1 MKYCRNCGN
10 KLNDNAKFCEACGT
24 RIEDEAKQAKVLI
37 CPRCGDV
44 INSFT
49 GKCKSCGTEF
59 YNIDASKTMKEF
71 SNNLLNTD
79 EFGQKL
85 EMIKTFPIPNSKED
99 IIEFMILASSNIGY
113 TEQKNKMDEAYEDAW
128 VTKFMQGYQKA
139 KMVLAGDREWNRI
152 QKLYNETIERLDSAD
167 SERNRRRM
175 IGLFQKNIGVIIG
188 AVLMTA
194 SLCMDLTG
202 ANSSMMQLFTII
214 ILIISVSTLKKRE
227 AEYMDYAIAAGSGV
241 LPIAFSFLLN
251 YGAMF
256 ELGGAIVLLLVAM
269 NFFRNLAANKIKG

>member
-152 QKLYNETIERLDSAD
+152 QKLYDETIERLDNIS
-167 SERNRRRM
+167 SEREKKRS
-175 IGLFQKNIGVIIG
+175 IGLLQKNIGVIIG
-188 AVLMTA
+188 AVVMLI
-194 SLCMDLTG
+194 SVWMDLTG
-202 ANSSMMQLFTII
+202 ANSSMMEIITII
-214 ILIISVSTLKKRE
+214 ILIASASTLKRRA
-227 AEYMDYAIAAGSGV
+227 AEYMDYGIAAVSGLLLV
-241 LPIAFSFLLN
+241 AFSFLLVN
-251 YGAMF
+251 GSVF
-256 ELGGAIVLLLVAM
+256 ELSGAIVLILTAI
-269 NFFRNLAANKIKG
+269 NFFRNLSANRIN

>member
-1 MKYCRNCGN
+1 MEYCRNCGN

-152 QKLYNETIERLDSAD
+152 QKLYDETIERLDNIS
-167 SERNRRRM
+167 SERDKKRI
-175 IGLFQKNIGVIIG
+175 IGLLQKNIGVIIG
-188 AVLMTA
+188 AVVMLI
-194 SLCMDLTG
+194 SVWMDLTG
-202 ANSSMMQLFTII
+202 ANSSMMEIITII
-214 ILIISVSTLKKRE
+214 ILIASASTLKRRA
-227 AEYMDYAIAAGSGV
+227 AEYMDYGIAAVSGLLLV
-241 LPIAFSFLLN
+241 AFSFLLDN
-251 YGAMF
+251 GSVF
-256 ELGGAIVLLLVAM
+256 ELSGAIVLILTAI
-269 NFFRNLAANKIKG
+269 NFFRNLSANRIN

>member
-139 KMVLAGDREWNRI
+139 KMVLVGDREWNRI
-152 QKLYNETIERLDSAD
+152 QKLYDETIERLDNIS
-167 SERNRRRM
+167 SERDKKRI
-175 IGLFQKNIGVIIG
+175 IGLLQKNIGVIIG
-188 AVLMTA
+188 AVVMLI
-194 SLCMDLTG
+194 SVWMDLTG
-202 ANSSMMQLFTII
+202 ANSSMMEIITII
-214 ILIISVSTLKKRE
+214 ILIASASTLKRRA
-227 AEYMDYAIAAGSGV
+227 AEYMDYGIAAVSGLLLV
-241 LPIAFSFLLN
+241 TFSFLLDN
-251 YGAMF
+251 GSVF
-256 ELGGAIVLLLVAM
+256 ELSGAIVLILTAI
-269 NFFRNLAANKIKG
+269 NFFRNLGANRIN

>member
-1 MKYCRNCGN
+1 M
-10 KLNDNAKFCEACGT
+10 
-24 RIEDEAKQAKVLI
+24 I

-152 QKLYNETIERLDSAD
+152 QKLYDETIERLDNIS
-167 SERNRRRM
+167 SERDKKRI
-175 IGLFQKNIGVIIG
+175 IGLLQKNIGVIIG
-188 AVLMTA
+188 AVVMLI
-194 SLCMDLTG
+194 SVWMDLTG
-202 ANSSMMQLFTII
+202 ANSSMMEIITII
-214 ILIISVSTLKKRE
+214 ILIASASTLKRRA
-227 AEYMDYAIAAGSGV
+227 AEYMDYGIAAVSGLLLV
-241 LPIAFSFLLN
+241 AFSFLLDN
-251 YGAMF
+251 GSVF
-256 ELGGAIVLLLVAM
+256 ELSGAIVLILTAI
-269 NFFRNLAANKIKG
+269 NFFRNLSANRIN

>member
-139 KMVLAGDREWNRI
+139 KMVLVGDREWNRI
-152 QKLYNETIERLDSAD
+152 QKLYDETIERLDNIS
-167 SERNRRRM
+167 SERDKKRI
-175 IGLFQKNIGVIIG
+175 IGLLQKNIGVIIG
-188 AVLMTA
+188 AVVMLI
-194 SLCMDLTG
+194 SVWMDLTG
-202 ANSSMMQLFTII
+202 ANSSMMEIITII
-214 ILIISVSTLKKRE
+214 ILIASASTLKRRA
-227 AEYMDYAIAAGSGV
+227 AEYMDYGIAAVSGLLLV
-241 LPIAFSFLLN
+241 TFSFLLDN
-251 YGAMF
+251 GSVF
-256 ELGGAIVLLLVAM
+256 ELSGAIVLILTAI
-269 NFFRNLAANKIKG
+269 NFFRNLSANRIN

>member
-85 EMIKTFPIPNSKED
+85 
-99 IIEFMILASSNIGY
+99 
-113 TEQKNKMDEAYEDAW
+113 
-128 VTKFMQGYQKA
+128 
-139 KMVLAGDREWNRI
+139 
-152 QKLYNETIERLDSAD
+152 
-167 SERNRRRM
+167 
-175 IGLFQKNIGVIIG
+175 
-188 AVLMTA
+188 
-194 SLCMDLTG
+194 
-202 ANSSMMQLFTII
+202 
-214 ILIISVSTLKKRE
+214 
-227 AEYMDYAIAAGSGV
+227 
-241 LPIAFSFLLN
+241 
-251 YGAMF
+251 
-256 ELGGAIVLLLVAM
+256 
-269 NFFRNLAANKIKG
+269 

>member
-139 KMVLAGDREWNRI
+139 KMVLVGDREWNRI
-152 QKLYNETIERLDSAD
+152 QKLYDETIERLDNIS
-167 SERNRRRM
+167 SERDKKRI
-175 IGLFQKNIGVIIG
+175 IGLLQKKIGVIIG
-188 AVLMTA
+188 AVVMLI
-194 SLCMDLTG
+194 SVWMDLTG
-202 ANSSMMQLFTII
+202 ANSSMMEIITII
-214 ILIISVSTLKKRE
+214 ILIASASTLKRRA
-227 AEYMDYAIAAGSGV
+227 AEYMDYGIAAVSGLLLV
-241 LPIAFSFLLN
+241 TFSFLLDN
-251 YGAMF
+251 GSVF
-256 ELGGAIVLLLVAM
+256 ELSGAIVLILTAI
-269 NFFRNLAANKIKG
+269 NFFRNLSANRIN

>member
-152 QKLYNETIERLDSAD
+152 QKLYDETIERLDNIS
-167 SERNRRRM
+167 SERDKKRI
-175 IGLFQKNIGVIIG
+175 IGLLQKNIGVIIG
-188 AVLMTA
+188 AVVMLI
-194 SLCMDLTG
+194 SVWMDLTG
-202 ANSSMMQLFTII
+202 ANSSMMEIITII
-214 ILIISVSTLKKRE
+214 ILIASASTLKRR
-227 AEYMDYAIAAGSGV
+227 ATEYMDYGIAAVSGLLLV
-241 LPIAFSFLLN
+241 AFSFLLDN
-251 YGAMF
+251 GSVF
-256 ELGGAIVLLLVAM
+256 ELSGAIVLILTAI
-269 NFFRNLAANKIKG
+269 NFFRNLSANRIN

>member
-139 KMVLAGDREWNRI
+139 KMVLACDREWNRI
-152 QKLYNETIERLDSAD
+152 QKLYDETIERLDNIS
-167 SERNRRRM
+167 SERDKKRI
-175 IGLFQKNIGVIIG
+175 IGLLQKNIGVIIG
-188 AVLMTA
+188 AVVMLI
-194 SLCMDLTG
+194 SVWMDLTG
-202 ANSSMMQLFTII
+202 ANSSMMEIITII
-214 ILIISVSTLKKRE
+214 ILIASASTLKRRA
-227 AEYMDYAIAAGSGV
+227 AEYMDYGIAAVSGLLLV
-241 LPIAFSFLLN
+241 AFSFLLDN
-251 YGAMF
+251 GSVF
-256 ELGGAIVLLLVAM
+256 ELSGAIVLILTAI
-269 NFFRNLAANKIKG
+269 NFFRNLSANRIN

>member
-1 MKYCRNCGN
+1 MKYCSNCGN

-139 KMVLAGDREWNRI
+139 KMVLVGDREWNRI
-152 QKLYNETIERLDSAD
+152 QKLYDETIERLDNIS
-167 SERNRRRM
+167 SERDKKRI
-175 IGLFQKNIGVIIG
+175 IGLLQKNIGVIIG
-188 AVLMTA
+188 AVVMLI
-194 SLCMDLTG
+194 SVWMDLTG
-202 ANSSMMQLFTII
+202 ANSSMMEIITII
-214 ILIISVSTLKKRE
+214 ILIASASTLKRRA
-227 AEYMDYAIAAGSGV
+227 AEYMDYGIAAVSGLLLV
-241 LPIAFSFLLN
+241 TFSFLLDN
-251 YGAMF
+251 GSVF
-256 ELGGAIVLLLVAM
+256 ELSGAIVLILTAI
-269 NFFRNLAANKIKG
+269 NFFRNLSANRIN

>member
-10 KLNDNAKFCEACGT
+10 KLNDNAKFCEVCGT

-152 QKLYNETIERLDSAD
+152 QKLYDETIERLDNIS
-167 SERNRRRM
+167 SERDKKRI
-175 IGLFQKNIGVIIG
+175 IGLLQKNIGVIIG
-188 AVLMTA
+188 AVVMLI
-194 SLCMDLTG
+194 SVWMDLTG
-202 ANSSMMQLFTII
+202 ANSSMMEIITII
-214 ILIISVSTLKKRE
+214 ILIASASTLKRRA
-227 AEYMDYAIAAGSGV
+227 AEYMDYGIAAVSGLLLV
-241 LPIAFSFLLN
+241 AFSFLLDN
-251 YGAMF
+251 GSVF
-256 ELGGAIVLLLVAM
+256 ELSGAIVLILTAI
-269 NFFRNLAANKIKG
+269 NFFRNLSANRIN